1 MAKEEI
7 ASQLELLPK
16 DEHFESHSRQ
26 LVQRWLAADIRSEAV
41 EPVLR
46 FMEEHPEL
54 DYGSPGPLVS
64 FIERSFGAGGT
75 ERRLYEE
82 AVLESIQRLPTAHTV
97 WLLNRIINV
106 TEQPEVKGRYLE
118 ALAKAFENPKT
129 DTFARGE
136 IAEFLKYQADRTR

>member
-1 MAKEEI
+1 MANDEI
-7 ASQLELLPK
+7 ARQLESLPR
-16 DEHFESHSRQ
+16 DEHFESHSYQ
-26 LVQRWLAADIRSEAV
+26 MVQRWLAADIGSDAV

-64 FIERSFGAGGT
+64 FIERSFRADGT

-82 AVLESIQRLPTAHTV
+82 AVLESVQRHPTGHTV

-106 TEQPEVKGRYLE
+106 TEHPE
-118 ALAKAFENPKT
+118 AKSRLLDAMKKAAEHPKA
-129 DTFARGE
+129 DTFARAE
-136 IAEFLKYQADRTR
+136 IAEFLKYQAYHAQ